1 MMAFGHVVLA
11 QDSVPDKQ
19 ASEKIVINDDFA
31 RKVFDENCGG
41 PGQKS
46 TLKILKSLDRKQLTE
61 LRDAFSNDFKKE
73 EWEIVFPTGSRGS
86 YYCAMWIV
94 HTIEEMIEDLKYDAV
109 FEGRFKEEM
118 GMGPGT
124 TFYKFK
130 PTKGKPFVVLVTS
143 GTLFPCDACDEN
155 YCDLIRIYVKNYVA
169 RYSPDGSKKGR
180 EVVKVDVLKA
190 CPKK

>member
-11 QDSVPDKQ
+11 QDTVPDKR
-19 ASEKIVINDDFA
+19 APEKIVINDDFA
-31 RKVFDENCGG
+31 RKIFFYAYQDSG
-41 PGQKS
+41 KS
-46 TLKILKSLDRKQLTE
+46 RGDVKEILKSLDRKQLTE

-130 PTKGKPFVVLVTS
+130 PTKGKPFVVLVTA
-143 GTLFPCDACDEN
+143 GTLFPLATVQVVIATTLPETDA
-155 YCDLIRIYVKNYVA
+155 
-169 RYSPDGSKKGR
+169 
-180 EVVKVDVLKA
+180 
-190 CPKK
+190 